1 MLWIVIPAKNEAK
14 RIQKTLDAYLNF
26 FPNCRLVVAY
36 VRSVDQ
42 TQGILDSYVQ
52 KYPNNFFYIPV
63 AQVVGNS
70 KGRALRDGFAY
81 VCRHS
86 ATDDIV
92 GFVDADNSLTPS
104 EFAKLIAHLNEA
116 EVAIASR
123 YLLQSQLV
131 DRDSTL
137 RVIASLLFRKI
148 VKFFF
153 HLPVVDT
160 QCGGKAFRARA
171 LCSIL
176 PELHID
182 DMVIDVE
189 MLQLFHAQK
198 KKIIEVPVVWRE
210 DQASTISVSFWHFL
224 STSLQMVYS
233 LLKLR
238 FF

>member
-14 RIQKTLDAYLNF
+14 RIQKTLDAYLDF
-26 FPNCRLVVAY
+26 FSEAHIIVAY
-36 VRSVDQ
+36 VDSSDD
-42 TQGILDSYVQ
+42 TEKILIDYVN
-52 KYPNNFFYIPV
+52 KYSNRFYYIHVTP
-63 AQVVGNS
+63 VVGNS
-70 KGRALRDGFAY
+70 KGRALRDGFTY

-86 ATDDIV
+86 AADDIV

-104 EFAKLIAHLNEA
+104 EFAKLISHLNEA

-123 YLLQSQLV
+123 YLPQSQLV

-137 RVIASLLFRKI
+137 RVIASLLFRKL
-148 VKFFF
+148 VKILF

-160 QCGGKAFRARA
+160 QCGGKAFRACA

-176 PELHID
+176 PELHVD

-189 MLQLFHAQK
+189 ILQLFHAQK
-198 KKIIEVPVVWRE
+198 RKIIEVPVVWRE

-224 STSLQMVYS
+224 STSLQMMNS
-233 LLKLR
+233 LFKLK

>member
-14 RIQKTLDAYLNF
+14 RIQKTLDEYLNF
-26 FPNCRLVVAY
+26 FPDSQLVVAY
-36 VRSVDQ
+36 VASADKTQ
-42 TQGILDSYVQ
+42 TILDAYVL
-52 KYPNNFFYIPV
+52 KFPYRFHYIHVTPV
-63 AQVVGNS
+63 AGNS
-70 KGRALRDGFAY
+70 KGRALRDGFAQ
-81 VCRHS
+81 VCRQ
-86 ATDDIV
+86 AAADDIV

-104 EFAKLIAHLNEA
+104 EFAKLISHLNEA
-116 EVAIASR
+116 EVASASR
-123 YLLQSQLV
+123 YLPQSQLV
-131 DRDSTL
+131 DRDSIL
-137 RVIASLLFRKI
+137 RVIASLLFRKL
-148 VKFFF
+148 VKILF

-160 QCGGKAFRARA
+160 QCGGKAFRARL

-189 MLQLFHAQK
+189 VLQLFHTQK

-233 LLKLR
+233 LFKLR